1 MENLKTLISNVLDNS
16 ESLCLDSSEDKST
29 LLDSIMDALVSEG
42 ADVQVDNDGQLVVY
56 TGLFQENN
64 QMKSFRF
71 ATSALWYIRHH
82 NLDANIQFNKCTGE
96 YDIIPWLNESAPVD
110 KVAEE

>member
-1 MENLKTLISNVLDNS
+1 
-16 ESLCLDSSEDKST
+16 
-29 LLDSIMDALVSEG
+29 
-42 ADVQVDNDGQLVVY
+42 
-56 TGLFQENN
+56 
-64 QMKSFRF
+64 MKSFRF